1 MTLTED
7 VSDNDS
13 INLLVN
19 NLINNATFS
28 QHALNDYATK
38 SNSLARRD
46 SCTVEKKSLNRLLIL
61 LLRAYAT
68 YSSYEVNRNCIL

>member
-19 NLINNATFS
+19 NLVNNATFS

-46 SCTVEKKSLNRLLIL
+46 GRCFIVEEVVRCLVRGMLTALDIL
-61 LLRAYAT
+61 
-68 YSSYEVNRNCIL
+68 